1 MAYLS
6 NYLLNVL
13 ELIAFKIF
21 YSQLEAH
28 HFKALSH
35 LGITEVVFTNI
46 VFFLQNTTIMYRS
59 LTELPD
65 SKFLVKT
72 YWRWFF
78 HSNSQRKAVLGIV
91 NVKS

>member
-13 ELIAFKIF
+13 ELIPFKTF

-28 HFKALSH
+28 YLKALSH
-35 LGITEVVFTNI
+35 LGITEVVFPNI

-65 SKFLVKT
+65 SKFQVKT

-91 NVKS
+91 NMKS

>member
-13 ELIAFKIF
+13 ELIPFKTF

-28 HFKALSH
+28 YFKALSH
-35 LGITEVVFTNI
+35 LGITEVVLTNI

-59 LTELPD
+59 LRELLD

-78 HSNSQRKAVLGIV
+78 HSDSQRKAVLGIV